1 MPCKAIE
8 HGPSFPAMSSLVTE
22 SNARDGST
30 PSNSEKSF
38 ISAESE
44 NSGNTSSSQGGSRIG
59 QSAPR
64 PSSPY
69 KSITPANFTSYQP
82 SVNGVS
88 GITSKQQLDL
98 SPTSKI
104 LPPPLTPGGSYFAQQ
119 PGASGAKPQSPLNR
133 RPPAS
138 RSSHGIET
146 SSGPPPALSTQ
157 RSYNADSPWRN
168 SPSFDPRVAPPPLSQ
183 RPTTSP
189 SIDTIVK
196 QTYRAANEDSNSSPS
211 NARVARSKSLTDDR
225 TDSTMAG
232 RYKYGRFEEEED
244 QNSAL
249 RMNGNYWEG
258 SRKTKNED
266 GQDQS
271 FSSNEDLFLNLAK
284 ADSVV
289 DEGSELSARRE
300 RRRSHIGNSGLPQAR
315 TSRPSSSGRPSTSGA
330 SFAGQQVSPKQNH
343 HYKSSFDSAFHG
355 STEKGSFASLRDAA
369 SGNRPYAASAHPL
382 DQRFGTRNARTSFG
396 VPPRDG
402 LSQEGSPDLPSTYD
416 RRRSLR
422 ETSPGVGTRS
432 YKQSN
437 LSHAKNGN
445 YGSSPFPVQSTPV
458 HGQEAALV
466 TSHAAGTESTVS
478 TTAPSTVWD
487 ELDDLKSRLRKLE
500 LSGILPKSSNVAM
513 SNALNDRPPTA
524 TTTMTAMSS
533 SPKRRQVENI
543 SPEASTM
550 KSPGNTNIHPL
561 LHSALAKAK
570 PTVNANLY
578 RALEAT
584 ASDALTLAAMTGSAG
599 SQEASQTASVAGP
612 TGGIDRQLRRKA
624 DSMCRSLTEFCIA
637 LAEEPPEPELPNG
650 RSRPGSNDSPSTAQ
664 RTEADPRLLR
674 GASIEPEVRTS
685 SRVMSRLEARRTSI
699 LGSSPLYGR
708 RESTPEVSTPTQTVT
723 PMGSRI
729 DRTSTVTLRS
739 RAKKEPEE
747 PICND
752 RPPSRAATEIGKL
765 RPSPQSR
772 MSREYTSQ
780 HPMPNNSE
788 RSPSVLSS
796 LPHRKS
802 YFSQVSTSPLTP
814 VVQPGNRRYLERS
827 TPPSSADS
835 ARLAEARQRRIASLG
850 QHTSAGQSR
859 IGISAGRLRQ
869 SERLQQ
875 R

>member
-1 MPCKAIE
+1 
-8 HGPSFPAMSSLVTE
+8 MSSRVTE
-22 SNARDGST
+22 SNVREGST
-30 PSNSEKSF
+30 PSDSEKSF
-38 ISAESE
+38 VSAESE

-64 PSSPY
+64 PSSPH
-69 KSITPANFTSYQP
+69 KSIAPANFTSYQS

-98 SPTSKI
+98 SPTSQI

-168 SPSFDPRVAPPPLSQ
+168 SLSFDPRVAPPPLSQ
-183 RPTTSP
+183 RPFTSP

-196 QTYRAANEDSNSSPS
+196 QTYQAANEDSDSSPS

-225 TDSTMAG
+225 TDPTMAG

-244 QNSAL
+244 QDSTL
-249 RMNGNYWEG
+249 RMNGNNWEG

-289 DEGSELSARRE
+289 DEGLELSARRE

-315 TSRPSSSGRPSTSGA
+315 TSRPSSSSRPSTSGA
-330 SFAGQQVSPKQNH
+330 SFAGQQDSAKQNH
-343 HYKSSFDSAFHG
+343 HYKSSFDSAFHR
-355 STEKGSFASLRDAA
+355 STEKDSLASLRDAA

-382 DQRFGTRNARTSFG
+382 DQRFRTRNARTSFG
-396 VPPRDG
+396 TPPRDG
-402 LSQEGSPDLPSTYD
+402 LSQEGSPDLASSYD

-422 ETSPGVGTRS
+422 DTSPGVGSRS

-437 LSHAKNGN
+437 LSYAVNGN
-445 YGSSPFPVQSTPV
+445 YGSSSFPVQSTPV

-466 TSHAAGTESTVS
+466 TPHAAGTESTVS

-500 LSGILPKSSNVAM
+500 LTGILPKSSNAAM

-524 TTTMTAMSS
+524 TTTMTTMSS

-543 SPEASTM
+543 SPEASTV

-584 ASDALTLAAMTGSAG
+584 ALDALTLAAMTGSAG
-599 SQEASQTASVAGP
+599 SQEASQTASVVGP
-612 TGGIDRQLRRKA
+612 AGGIDRQLRRKA
-624 DSMCRSLTEFCIA
+624 DSMCRSLTELCIA
-637 LAEEPPEPELPNG
+637 LAEEPPEPELPNA

-664 RTEADPRLLR
+664 RTEAALPDPRLLR
-674 GASIEPEVRTS
+674 GASIEPEARAS

-723 PMGSRI
+723 PLGSRI

-739 RAKKEPEE
+739 RAKKEPGETTN
-747 PICND
+747 ND
-752 RPPSRAATEIGKL
+752 RPPSRAATEIGQL

-772 MSREYTSQ
+772 ISREYTSQ

-788 RSPSVLSS
+788 RSPSVQSS
-796 LPHRKS
+796 LPQRKS

-814 VVQPGNRRYLERS
+814 IVQPGNRRYLERS

-859 IGISAGRLRQ
+859 IGISTGRLRQ
-869 SERLQQ
+869 SEGVQQ